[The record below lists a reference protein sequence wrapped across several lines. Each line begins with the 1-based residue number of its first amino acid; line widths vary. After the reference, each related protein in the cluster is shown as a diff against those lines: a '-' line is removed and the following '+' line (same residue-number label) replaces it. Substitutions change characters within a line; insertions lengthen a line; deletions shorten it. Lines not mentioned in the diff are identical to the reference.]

1 MKDKDY
7 LIFIELL
14 LMLVPRSEKEK
25 LYCIFSGINATN
37 KNTLSTRGEGRD

>member
-7 LIFIELL
+7 LILIEFL
-14 LMLVPRSEKEK
+14 LMSMPRSEKEK

-37 KNTLSTRGEGRD
+37 KNTLSTRGEGNN